1 MSGQRDEYHQLYWVL
16 VVVVGDCDCILSVA
30 GRVLI
35 YYSIFYLTTLSCVCV
50 INMFDGDLMMSV
62 VGGWWGIWYSIDIII
77 YLAKRV

>member
-1 MSGQRDEYHQLYWVL
+1 MG
-16 VVVVGDCDCILSVA
+16 GCDCRRTCSNILFNILSDDI
-30 GRVLI
+30 VL
-35 YYSIFYLTTLSCVCV
+35 CVCV